1 MPTVRREGLQ
11 LWTIGSDL
19 HVRPH
24 GLADARAPFIIRTMR
39 TSVDRPGQQTRRAGQ
54 DTRFSR
60 RGLGW
65 PGFGAI
71 VATALIAI
79 TTAAIAVDDI
89 AFEIEQ
95 IDGAGWSAQGV
106 VVQLDL
112 PNGTTGASVTIARI
126 KLPAPAGELRNLRI
140 DCPVVDISI
149 DTIACRST
157 RISAIVPTL
166 GVQTLAGRVVFG
178 RRSGALDIDL
188 TGLKI
193 GGGQARIAARL
204 EDSSWSGQLKLDRVA
219 VEPLIKLARDLQL
232 PLPELN
238 ATGLVTLSLR
248 ARGEQASVREAHIDA
263 KFTDLTANN
272 EAGSLA
278 TDKLSFTV
286 VADARQSKGD
296 WLFQAEVKSS
306 SGQAYAQPVFLDLG
320 AHALALSARG
330 KWAGEGTLT
339 VDDFSVDHRDVAQ
352 AQGKAEISFNA
363 EQPLRALTLNLK
375 ALQFPGAYDSY
386 FQPLLLDTNFK
397 SLKTSGQI
405 AGDIIV
411 EEGAAQRIDLNFA
424 AVTADDG
431 NRNLVLNDLNGDW
444 HWRDQRSPED
454 ADPKDDPEDNN
465 EPSQARDSMLRW
477 AGGTLLNLDL
487 GASELHFNTQ
497 GLQFR
502 LLQPARIPV
511 LDGAI
516 ELESFRIR
524 NVGEPN
530 VAFIVDA
537 TIQPISVARLCKAFG
552 WPEFGGR
559 IGGVISKLRMRDRII
574 TLGTTLQAQVFDGEV
589 KISDLRLEQPFG
601 QWPRFYSNI
610 ALNNLDLELV
620 SGAFSFGR
628 ITGRLSGAINGL
640 QLFNW
645 TPVAFDAH
653 LFTPPDDRSR
663 HRISQRAVQNIGSI
677 GGGGAGV
684 TAALS
689 SGFLRFFEDFNYDRL
704 GLSCRLENEVCHL
717 EGVAPAPNGGYYL
730 VKGKGI
736 PRIDVIGGARRVDW
750 PRLVQQLIALTESEG
765 PVVQ

>member
-1 MPTVRREGLQ
+1 MVAAFL
-11 LWTIGSDL
+11 I
-19 HVRPH
+19 V
-24 GLADARAPFIIRTMR
+24 
-39 TSVDRPGQQTRRAGQ
+39 
-54 DTRFSR
+54 
-60 RGLGW
+60 
-65 PGFGAI
+65 
-71 VATALIAI
+71 VATAAL
-79 TTAAIAVDDI
+79 AVDDVT
-89 AFEIEQ
+89 FEVER

-106 VVQLDL
+106 VIRLDL
-112 PNGTTGASVTIARI
+112 PDRATGASATIARI
-126 KLPAPAGELRNLRI
+126 KLPAQAGELRNLRI
-140 DCPVVDISI
+140 DCPAVEISAA
-149 DTIACRST
+149 TIACRDA
-157 RISAIVPTL
+157 RIAAVLPTV
-166 GVQTLAGRVVFG
+166 GAQALAGRVVFG
-178 RRSGALDIDL
+178 RRDGALEIDL
-188 TGLKI
+188 AGLAI
-193 GGGQARIAARL
+193 GGGQARIAGGL
-204 EDSSWSGQLKLDRVA
+204 QDNGWNGQLHLDRVA

-232 PLPELN
+232 PLPELS
-238 ATGLVTLSLR
+238 ATGLVTLSLAASGVQTTVHK
-248 ARGEQASVREAHIDA
+248 ARLDA
-263 KFTDLTANN
+263 TFTDLTANN

-278 TDKLSFTV
+278 TDKLSFNLL
-286 VADARQSKGD
+286 ADVSHAKGAWSFRAD
-296 WLFQAEVKSS
+296 VKSN

-320 AHALALSARG
+320 AHALAASVRG
-330 KWAGEGTLT
+330 KWASDGTLSIE
-339 VDDFSVDHRDVAQ
+339 DFTLDHRDVAQ
-352 AQGKAEISFNA
+352 GQGKAEIRFDD
-363 EQPLRALTLNLK
+363 EQPLRALTLNLR

-405 AGDIIV
+405 AGDIVI
-411 EEGAAQRIDLNFA
+411 EQGTPQRIELNFA
-424 AVTADDG
+424 AVTLDDG
-431 NRNLVLNDLNGDW
+431 NRNLVLNDLSGDW
-444 HWRDQRSPED
+444 YWRGKLGSEDSDSEDD
-454 ADPKDDPEDNN
+454 ADPA
-465 EPSQARDSMLRW
+465 PSRDSMLRW

-487 GASELHFNTQ
+487 GASELRFNTQ
-497 GLQFR
+497 GRQFR

-516 ELESFRIR
+516 ELETFRIR
-524 NVGEPN
+524 NAGEPT
-530 VAFIVDA
+530 VAFLVDA

-559 IGGVISKLRMRDRII
+559 IGGVISKLRMRDGII
-574 TLGTTLQAQVFDGEV
+574 TLGTTLEAQVFDGDV

-601 QWPRFYSNI
+601 QWPRLYSNI

-620 SGAFSFGR
+620 TGAFSFGR

-689 SGFLRFFEDFNYDRL
+689 SGFLRFFDDFNYDRL

-765 PVVQ
+765 PVVD